1 MVQNTAFMCYI
12 FGCAIIPFIARTYGK
27 LTESKHL
34 DAIIVD
40 LNVADY
46 RQGKKGKFDNCQL
59 YQIHTFIF
67 TSCSK
72 QEMEIRV
79 Y

>member
-1 MVQNTAFMCYI
+1 MLQRTAFMCYI
-12 FGCAIIPFIARTYGK
+12 FGGAIIPFIARTYGK

-46 RQGKKGKFDNCQL
+46 RQGKKTK
-59 YQIHTFIF
+59 
-67 TSCSK
+67 
-72 QEMEIRV
+72 V
-79 Y
+79 